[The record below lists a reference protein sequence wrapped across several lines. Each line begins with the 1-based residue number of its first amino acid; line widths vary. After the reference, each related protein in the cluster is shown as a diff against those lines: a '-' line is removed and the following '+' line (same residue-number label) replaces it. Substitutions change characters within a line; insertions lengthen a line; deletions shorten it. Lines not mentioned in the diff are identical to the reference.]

1 MKLIN
6 AFIPV
11 LSYLKSIT
19 GLLTESSELD
29 QEQLQ
34 QQLMPQLIKYKETL
48 LNNGYSSEQ
57 FETALFAICALID
70 EAVLISEWK
79 YKDNWLKNPLQK
91 QFFETNSAG
100 VEFFE
105 KLDNLK
111 ELNTK
116 DQDIREVYF
125 YCLTFGFAGCYFDIG
140 QKSQLNDIIQA
151 NYKLLNNYQ
160 EIKLFN
166 PKIPSNQVTLVD
178 QQMHEYYKRKLFT
191 WGPIVFLVAS
201 FFYFRN
207 DFLSVLY
214 TFISSI

>member
-1 MKLIN
+1 M
-6 AFIPV
+6 
-11 LSYLKSIT
+11 
-19 GLLTESSELD
+19 
-29 QEQLQ
+29 
-34 QQLMPQLIKYKETL
+34 
-48 LNNGYSSEQ
+48 
-57 FETALFAICALID
+57 ID

-125 YCLTFGFAGCYFDIG
+125 YCLTFGFTGCYFDIG